1 MTPRLTLRA
10 PLAAA
15 ATVATTAALAFLPS
29 SSPWTPAS
37 SSAPSTGA
45 VAPAAGARVDQVGT
59 WGTAVDTTTLRLAD
73 QTVRNVIHTS
83 VGGSGLR
90 ISLSNAF
97 GSVPVTFDSVW
108 VGRAGQG
115 ASVVTGTNRRLSFG
129 GSPSVTVPVG
139 AEVLSDPL
147 AGDLAPQATLAV
159 SIHVVGDA
167 GTVSGHKLAHQTSW
181 ISAPGD
187 HAADETPGS
196 FATPTTSH
204 AWVESA
210 IVEAPQQVDTVVA
223 LGDSITDGDKS
234 TTSANRRWTNVLARR
249 ILSGPRPQ
257 QLGVMNAGISG
268 NRVLADGPGVS
279 AQARFDRD
287 VLAQPDVSTVV
298 VMEGVND
305 LRWEFA
311 TEPADLIQAY
321 RQLIARAHARGVC
334 VVGGTIT
341 PWEGGSLWSASKDA
355 IRADVNEWIRT
366 SGEFDAVVDFD
377 AVVRDPARPARMLAA
392 YDSGDHLHPGDAGYE
407 AMGNAVD
414 LRALECRR

>member
-1 MTPRLTLRA
+1 MTPSRA
-10 PLAAA
+10 PLALTAV
-15 ATVATTAALAFLPS
+15 TIVATTAFAFVPTTAVS
-29 SSPWTPAS
+29 ATATTPGAPVAS
-37 SSAPSTGA
+37 AD
-45 VAPAAGARVDQVGT
+45 ARVDQVGT
-59 WGTAVDTTTLRLAD
+59 WGTAVDTTTLKVVD
-73 QTVRNVIHTS
+73 QTVRNIVHTS

-90 ISLSNAF
+90 ISLSNAY

-115 ASVVTGTNRRLSFG
+115 AAVVAGSNERLTFG
-129 GSPSVTVPVG
+129 GSTSVTVPVG
-139 AEVLSDPL
+139 AEVLSDAMP
-147 AGDLAPQATLAV
+147 GDVPAQSTLAV
-159 SIHVVGDA
+159 SLHVVGDA
-167 GTVSGHKLAHQTSW
+167 GAVSGHKLAHQTNW
-181 ISAPGD
+181 ISTAGD
-187 HAADETPGS
+187 HAGDESGAS
-196 FATPTTSH
+196 FTTPTTSY

-210 IVEAPQQVDTVVA
+210 VVEVPQQVDTVVA

-234 TTSANRRWTNVLARR
+234 TTSANKRWPNVLARR
-249 ILSGPRPQ
+249 ILAGPKPK

-311 TEPADLIQAY
+311 TKPADLIQAY

-341 PWEGGSLWSASKDA
+341 PWEGGSLWSAPKDA
-355 IRADVNEWIRT
+355 IRGEVNEWIRT

-377 AVVRDPARPARMLAA
+377 AAVRDPAQPSRLLAA
-392 YDSGDHLHPGDAGYE
+392 FDSGDHLHPGDAGYE

-414 LRALECRR
+414 LKTLECTR